1 MAHSWFRTDVFCLI
15 GVSVY
20 GAKGDNRGSLE
31 YSYILTVFSLF
42 LSTPGVFMVA
52 VARSAVASNASVS
65 PQPQQQQQQP
75 AEVPPTT
82 ITTLTSSQTP
92 YGLNGSYPYGR
103 GQHNV
108 DTPNTGD
115 GYGGGGDVGGTY
127 YYGGGGDAS
136 FAYGCVG
143 GSDVSAP
150 YGVARGG
157 GPPEAPQPQPGPPH
171 DLQQHLPYAMHPDS
185 PEQLPVLH
193 PVPMPEPGP
202 IGGGGGGGGGYGLTA
217 GQSRTPSRLPPISNV
232 APTAPP
238 PPSEGEQPPS
248 YMEAIGHNFTR

>member
-1 MAHSWFRTDVFCLI
+1 MARSCFRTDVFCLI

-20 GAKGDNRGSLE
+20 GTKGDNRGSLE

-92 YGLNGSYPYGR
+92 YGRNSSYPYGR

-127 YYGGGGDAS
+127 HYGVGGDAS
-136 FAYGCVG
+136 FAYGCGG

-157 GPPEAPQPQPGPPH
+157 GPPEAPQPPPLH
-171 DLQQHLPYAMHPDS
+171 DLQQHLPPYAMHPDS
-185 PEQLPVLH
+185 SGQVPVLR

-202 IGGGGGGGGGYGLTA
+202 IGGEGGGGGYGLTA

-232 APTAPP
+232 APSAPL
-238 PPSEGEQPPS
+238 PPSEEEQPPS
-248 YMEAIGHNFTR
+248 YMEAIGHNLTR